1 MAQAAARAAGAFT
14 LFSGCRS
21 LKRTHAVAWRT
32 AIMERWRAMTMTMPQ
47 APTTEREAAYY
58 ANKFR
63 QRRLQRLLTI
73 IDEIVAARG
82 TCRILDVG
90 GWPAYWQHLEPLWRD
105 RPIHIAMINLVNVP
119 VPDARYSSFTGDARD
134 LGQFSDRSFDLVHS
148 NSVIEHV
155 GLWRDQCKMAQEIR
169 RLAPRYFVQTP
180 NYWFPL
186 EPHLRTP
193 FIHWLPEPWRVGIVK
208 HRACGY
214 HPRAQSYDEARHI
227 LDDPRLLDAPA
238 MAVLFPEAII
248 ERERFAGLT
257 KSLIAIR

>member
-1 MAQAAARAAGAFT
+1 
-14 LFSGCRS
+14 
-21 LKRTHAVAWRT
+21 
-32 AIMERWRAMTMTMPQ
+32 MTMTMPL
-47 APTTEREAAYY
+47 APTAEREAACY

-73 IDEIVAARG
+73 VDEIIAVRG

-90 GWPAYWQHLEPLWRD
+90 GWTGYWQFLEPLWRD
-105 RPIHIAMINLVNVP
+105 RPIHITMVNLVHVP
-119 VPDARYSSFTGDARD
+119 VPDERFSSLTGDARD
-134 LGQFSDRSFDLVHS
+134 LSNFDDLSFDLVHS

-155 GLWRDQCKMAQEIR
+155 GLWRDQRKMAQEVR
-169 RLAPRYFVQTP
+169 RLAARYFVQTP

-193 FIHWLPEPWRVGIVK
+193 FIHWLPEPWRAEIVK
-208 HRACGY
+208 RRACGY
-214 HPRAQSYDEARHI
+214 HPRAQSYDEARNI
-227 LDDPRLLDAPA
+227 LDDARLLDAPA
-238 MAVLFPEAII
+238 MSALFPDAVI